1 MDRKLAA
8 ILAADVVG
16 YSAMMERDEAG
27 THQLLRQGLRDLFE
41 PTIARY
47 HGNIF
52 KLMGDGLLAE
62 FSSVVEAVE
71 CAVAL
76 QRGLAERNADVPE
89 GQRVVLRIGVNLGE
103 VIVEGDDRFG
113 EGVNVAAR
121 LEQIA
126 EPGGI
131 WVSAKV
137 AREVE
142 KKLAFGFEA
151 MGAQKV
157 KNLVEPVEAYRVQ
170 MDGKPF
176 AASPAVPA
184 PAPGP
189 PPMRGLTPMMA
200 GLVLVLAAAGGG
212 LFLWQRHSAE
222 PPAAVADAVQS
233 APAQPPAPKPVRLKN
248 QVIAVI
254 PFANMSGDPKL
265 DYFSDGMTD
274 NLISLLTGVTELS
287 VISRNSSYA
296 YKGKTTDVRQIGQEL
311 NAGYIIEGSIWKD
324 ADRVRVTAQLIDVR
338 TGENVWAEKF
348 DRTGADPL
356 ALQDKVAERIVGT
369 LGGQRG
375 VMYQNEYKFVWE
387 KEATQLE
394 AYDYYLRGNSF
405 FQQWTPDSSAEAL
418 RITEE
423 GLTKYPGSALLRC
436 ALAWDHT
443 LIATNVFDLA
453 TNDHWNK
460 ASDILRETLK
470 RPDLKP
476 DERKSCLWASIY
488 VNGHEGRFDQVQ
500 RAVDEV
506 LTLAP
511 GDAFLVGDLSNAA
524 RWLGQTEKALER
536 AEYGLKN
543 DPNFAHYYLSL
554 KAQALTDVERY
565 AESAEILQN
574 TSDLTAMV
582 PLLRAVNYRHLGKP
596 DQAKAE
602 VAKAKATL
610 PWITAAGWR
619 DNTFH
624 KDPAVIDRQ
633 VADLISAGLPTK

>member
-27 THQLLRQGLRDLFE
+27 THQRLRQGLKDLIE
-41 PTIARY
+41 PTIARH
-47 HGNIF
+47 HGIIF

-76 QRGLAERNADVPE
+76 QRGLGKADVPE
-89 GQRVVLRIGVNLGE
+89 EQRIVLRIGVNLGE

-142 KKLAFGFEA
+142 KKLTFGFEA

-157 KNLVEPVEAYRVQ
+157 KNLVEPVEAYRIHT
-170 MDGKPF
+170 DGKPL
-176 AASPAVPA
+176 AARPAVPA
-184 PAPGP
+184 PTPGP
-189 PPMRGLTPMMA
+189 ARKRGLTPVIG

-212 LFLWQRHSAE
+212 LFLWQRHGE
-222 PPAAVADAVQS
+222 KPLAAVAELAR
-233 APAQPPAPKPVRLKN
+233 PPPTKPPAPQPAPLKK
-248 QVIAVI
+248 QVIAVM

-296 YKGKTTDVRQIGQEL
+296 YKGKETDVRQIGKEL

-324 ADRVRVTAQLIDVR
+324 ADRVRVTAQLIDAR

-356 ALQDKVAERIVGT
+356 ALQDEVAERIVGT

-394 AYDYYLRGNSF
+394 AYDYYLRSNSF

-423 GLTKYPGSALLRC
+423 GLTKYPDSGLLQC
-436 ALAWDHT
+436 APAWDHT

-453 TNDHWNK
+453 TDDHWNK

-488 VNGHEGRFDQVQ
+488 VNGHEGRF
-500 RAVDEV
+500 R
-506 LTLAP
+506 P
-511 GDAFLVGDLSNAA
+511 GAA
-524 RWLGQTEKALER
+524 R
-536 AEYGLKN
+536 
-543 DPNFAHYYLSL
+543 S
-554 KAQALTDVERY
+554 
-565 AESAEILQN
+565 
-574 TSDLTAMV
+574 
-582 PLLRAVNYRHLGKP
+582 
-596 DQAKAE
+596 
-602 VAKAKATL
+602 
-610 PWITAAGWR
+610 
-619 DNTFH
+619 
-624 KDPAVIDRQ
+624 
-633 VADLISAGLPTK
+633 

>member
-27 THQLLRQGLRDLFE
+27 THQRLQQGLKDLFE
-41 PTIARY
+41 PTIARH

-89 GQRVVLRIGVNLGE
+89 EQRTVVRIGVNLGE

-142 KKLAFGFEA
+142 KKLALGFEV

-157 KNLVEPVEAYRVQ
+157 KNLVEPVEAYRVH
-170 MDGKPF
+170 MDGMLLE
-176 AASPAVPA
+176 ASPVEPA
-184 PAPGP
+184 PAPGQAP
-189 PPMRGLTPMMA
+189 KRGLTPVIV
-200 GLVLVLAAAGGG
+200 GLVLVMAAAGGG
-212 LFLWQRHSAE
+212 LFLWQRHGAE
-222 PPAAVADAVQS
+222 PSAAVAEAARPAS
-233 APAQPPAPKPVRLKN
+233 AQPLAPQPATLKN
-248 QVIAVI
+248 QVIAVM

-287 VISRNSSYA
+287 VISHNSSYA
-296 YKGKTTDVRQIGQEL
+296 YKGKATDVRQIGKEL

-324 ADRVRVTAQLIDVR
+324 ADRVRVTAQLIDAR

-356 ALQDKVAERIVGT
+356 ALQDEVAERIVGT

-394 AYDYYLRGNSF
+394 AYDYYLRSNSF
-405 FQQWTPDSSAEAL
+405 FQQWTPASSAEAL

-423 GLTKYPGSALLRC
+423 GLTKYPGSGLLQC

-443 LIATNVFDLA
+443 LIATYVFD
-453 TNDHWNK
+453 TVTDEHWRR
-460 ASDILRETLK
+460 ASEILGETLK

-488 VNGHEGRFDQVQ
+488 VNGHEGRFDQMQ

-511 GDAFLVGDLSNAA
+511 GDAFLVGDLSCAA
-524 RWLGQTEKALER
+524 RWLGQTEKAFER

-543 DPNFAHYYLSL
+543 DPNFAQYYLSL

-565 AESAEILQN
+565 AESAAILQN

-582 PLLRAVNYRHLGKP
+582 PMLRAVNYMHLRKP

-602 VAKAKATL
+602 VAKAKAML
-610 PWITAAGWR
+610 PWITAVGWR
-619 DNTFH
+619 DFTFH
-624 KDPAVIDRQ
+624 KDPAIIDRQ
-633 VADLISAGLPTK
+633 VTDLISAGLPAK